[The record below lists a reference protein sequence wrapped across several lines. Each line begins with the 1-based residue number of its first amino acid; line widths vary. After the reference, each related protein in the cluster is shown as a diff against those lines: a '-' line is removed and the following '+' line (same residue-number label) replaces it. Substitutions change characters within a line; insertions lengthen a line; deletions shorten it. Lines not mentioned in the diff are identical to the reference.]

1 MSTEGRT
8 ADRTG
13 RKGVLAPW
21 LFVFFVGMSGLGAW
35 LLIRPLLSPIASEG
49 YYHPPVFAATYV
61 FNKPVLLLFVP
72 YALALLAWWRGHRV
86 AFGWILGGAIA
97 LHVLLVLAP
106 PPGTQDVNQYLFY
119 GRMQVVHHL
128 NPYVVQPVAH
138 GLPNDPWY
146 SWQRWPT
153 QTAVYGPVW
162 TLLTALVVAVAGS
175 SHSVAY
181 VVMKLVVLGLD
192 LATMWLIVV
201 ASRDDERR
209 GDDAG
214 RGAGFAVGFGL
225 LAYAWNP
232 LILLSVPLAGV
243 ADVALAAGLLAAFV
257 ARRRRHPML
266 TTILLTAT
274 TLVKVYAGVALL
286 LHLVLLLR
294 ERDRK
299 RAAGHAAVAVGLSA
313 AAFAPYWAGL
323 ATFQGLTRIAGLS
336 NHSLAGGIQ
345 RLLSP
350 VLGVLGFNAPRHD
363 AGALVRWLG
372 TAILVATVIWVT
384 ARVRNER
391 DLWHGTLVVLC
402 VYILVT
408 PWFLF
413 WYLVA
418 PIALIAVMPRDRLAA
433 PVLTASGTVLVT
445 TAFPPW
451 LLAQTIEMV
460 ERYAPPLLVF
470 GWLRRRT
477 AKRGARRDEVVLDDQ
492 TAPEPVRTTAP
503 AGFSRDATAAR

>member
-1 MSTEGRT
+1 VSTEGRT
-8 ADRTG
+8 ADRSG
-13 RKGVLAPW
+13 RRGGLAPW
-21 LFVFFVGMSGLGAW
+21 LLVFFVGMAGLGAY

-49 YYHPPVFAATYV
+49 YYHPPLYAFTYA
-61 FNKPVLLLFVP
+61 FNKPALLLFIP

-106 PPGTQDVNQYLFY
+106 PPGTQDINQYLFY
-119 GRMQVVHHL
+119 GRMQVVHHW
-128 NPYVVQPVAH
+128 NPYVVQPAAH
-138 GLPNDPWY
+138 GLNNDLWY
-146 SWQRWPT
+146 SWIRWPT

-162 TLLTALVVAVAGS
+162 TLLTAAAVAVAGS

-201 ASRDDERR
+201 AARDSERLD
-209 GDDAG
+209 GHGG
-214 RGAGFAVGFGL
+214 RGAGFAAGFGL

-232 LILLSVPLAGV
+232 LILLSVPLGGL

-257 ARRRRHPML
+257 ARRRGHPLL
-266 TTILLTAT
+266 TTVLLTAT
-274 TLVKVYAGVALL
+274 ALVKVYAGVALL
-286 LHLVLLLR
+286 LHLVLLAR

-323 ATFQGLTRIAGLS
+323 ATFEGLAHIAGLS
-336 NHSLAGGIQ
+336 NHSLAGTIQ
-345 RLLSP
+345 RLLAP
-350 VLGVLGFNAPRHD
+350 VFGLLGLNAPHHD
-363 AGALVRWLG
+363 AGAVVRWLG
-372 TAILVATVIWVT
+372 TAILVGTVVWVT

-408 PWFLF
+408 PWFLY

-418 PIALIAVMPRDRLAA
+418 PIALVAVMPTDRLTA
-433 PVLTASGTVLVT
+433 PVLTASGTALIT

-451 LLAQTIEMV
+451 LLAQTIEMI

-470 GWLRRRT
+470 AWLRRR
-477 AKRGARRDEVVLDDQ
+477 GAGRAAEKDVVVVDGPR
-492 TAPEPVRTTAP
+492 APEPARRASP
-503 AGFSRDATAAR
+503 SAFSRDATAAR